1 MVPAPVSGKMSAQE
15 DAASHAL
22 ARQLAQEEARSPVKR
37 DRKGGSKVEAID
49 LCTPEESGRK
59 RAWTTAP
66 DAAERT
72 PLGAARQQLTV
83 ATAPALCGQE
93 GWTLPEQHENWTCG
107 YANLG
112 ALLQCLASGGRQ
124 QLPTST
130 EPAALQALIERA
142 WEEGFDPEGRA
153 EFGGRLVGKRGK
165 RGWIGTPEMAAV
177 LWHLRVDALLV
188 EVDNEQGAGRD
199 SGNGVF
205 EAVRACLA
213 PGLGSG
219 LRPSAAAAA
228 AAAAPAAPA
237 RGDSVTSLPIILQ
250 GDGHSRTVLGLSG
263 SSAASPHRPELV
275 LSDPRHAA
283 GVVRG
288 EGLRK
293 LDGKS
298 YQLVVVRGDGQ
309 RRLSEAEARS
319 RRGAPMAAALWRQG
333 KWRTAAW
340 CPLNFN

>member
-1 MVPAPVSGKMSAQE
+1 MSTRD

-22 ARQLAQEEARSPVKR
+22 ARQLAQDEARSPAKR
-37 DRKGGSKVEAID
+37 GRKGSCSKVEID
-49 LCTPEESGRK
+49 LCTPEESGRT
-59 RAWTTAP
+59 RARTTAP
-66 DAAERT
+66 EAAERI
-72 PLGAARQQLTV
+72 PLGAARQQLSV
-83 ATAPALCGQE
+83 VTALALCQQE

-124 QLPTST
+124 RLPTST

-165 RGWIGTPEMAAV
+165 RGWIGAPEMACV

-213 PGLGSG
+213 PGRGQPQPQALS
-219 LRPSAAAAA
+219 PH
-228 AAAAPAAPA
+228 
-237 RGDSVTSLPIILQ
+237 GDSVTSLPIILQ
-250 GDGHSRTVLGLSG
+250 GDGHSRTVLGLSS
-263 SSAASPHRPELV
+263 SSATSPRRPELV
-275 LSDPRHAA
+275 LSDPRVHAA
-283 GVVRG
+283 GGVRG
-288 EGLRK
+288 EALRK

-319 RRGAPMAAALWRQG
+319 RRGEPQAAALWRQG
-333 KWRTAAW
+333 KWLTSDW
-340 CPLNFN
+340 CPLNLP

>member
-1 MVPAPVSGKMSAQE
+1 MSAQD

-22 ARQLAQEEARSPVKR
+22 ALQLAHEEARSSPVKGG
-37 DRKGGSKVEAID
+37 RKGGSKVEAID
-49 LCTPEESGRK
+49 LCTPEEPGRK
-59 RAWTTAP
+59 RARTTAP

-72 PLGAARQQLTV
+72 PLGAARQQLSV
-83 ATAPALCGQE
+83 VTAPALCRQE

-124 QLPTST
+124 QLPTNT

-165 RGWIGTPEMAAV
+165 RGWIGTPEMAAA

-213 PGLGSG
+213 PG
-219 LRPSAAAAA
+219 
-228 AAAAPAAPA
+228 
-237 RGDSVTSLPIILQ
+237 RGQQPQPLSPHGESVTSLPIILQ
-250 GDGHSRTVLGLSG
+250 GDGHSRTVLGLSS
-263 SSAASPHRPELV
+263 SSATSPRRPELV

-283 GVVRG
+283 GGVRG
-288 EGLRK
+288 EALRQ

-319 RRGAPMAAALWRQG
+319 RRGEPQAAALWRQG
-333 KWRTAAW
+333 KWLTSDW
-340 CPLNFN
+340 CPLNLP